1 MKDNL
6 SLIIQYINNNFKFGS
21 ELQVREVFDLFD
33 KYPISKDEKSEV
45 WKELE
50 SLDIKLLYPNELSSS
65 DIFELLNRFSS
76 DKKIFE
82 SDLID
87 WFNKSNFSNERQE
100 QILEIIYSSNY
111 MIIDNENKN
120 VTGSSVRLTSIIFYI
135 NNNVRYGSKLV
146 INKIFDLFKKFSIP
160 DSKKK
165 FVWKEL
171 DSLNVELINQ
181 DSSLKKDILKFL
193 KYLSSE
199 DKICESKLR
208 KWLKEEN
215 INQEDQKQIRQILNY
230 SKYKIIDDIQEKSET
245 ANLSFLD
252 NFDDENLDELLD
264 SDDFSKE
271 LSSLEDIAD
280 KSYNNEYLFDYK
292 NSNDETKR
300 GVALQKIAKANKNLV
315 WSIVVKY
322 KKFSTTAYDYNDMFQ
337 SGMQGLLRA
346 AEKFDFSKDAQ
357 FSTYA
362 TFWIRQSIS
371 RGIGDY
377 STAIRIPIHLREK
390 ITNYIKVK
398 NKFWDDNGRTAT
410 KKELSKILGIS
421 KEKVNNLQAYKNISN
436 LSSLESNIGP
446 DNDSTLCEFV
456 RDNTTP
462 SPEYYLEKD
471 ALKKEIECLFDEEL
485 SDREALVLKMR
496 YGFNDGKKYTL
507 EEIGKLQNLTRERIR
522 QIQEKALKKLKNR
535 KIKKRLEGFYY
546 D

>member
-6 SLIIQYINNNFKFGS
+6 LLIINYINDNIKFGS
-21 ELQVREVFDLFD
+21 ELEIRKVFDLFG
-33 KYPISKDEKSEV
+33 KFSVSNDEKLEV
-45 WKELE
+45 WKELD
-50 SLDIKLLYPNELSSS
+50 SLDVKLIYSNELSSKETL
-65 DIFELLNRFSS
+65 ELLSRFST
-76 DKKIFE
+76 DRRIYE
-82 SDLID
+82 TDLID
-87 WFNKSNFSNERQE
+87 WFNKENFSNKRQE
-100 QILEIIYSSNY
+100 QILDTIYSSDY
-111 MIIDNENKN
+111 MIINDENN
-120 VTGSSVRLTSIIFYI
+120 SSDSLSFILFYI
-135 NNNVRYGSKLV
+135 NNNIKYGSKLE
-146 INKIFDLFKKFSIP
+146 INRIYDLFKKNSIP

-171 DSLNVELINQ
+171 DSLKIQLNSQNIPLKKEILDFLKSIDFKNKLCE
-181 DSSLKKDILKFL
+181 SSLSNWFNKKNV
-193 KYLSSE
+193 SQE
-199 DKICESKLR
+199 DKI
-208 KWLKEEN
+208 
-215 INQEDQKQIRQILNY
+215 QIRQILNC

-271 LSSLEDIAD
+271 VSSLEDIAD
-280 KSYNNEYLFDYK
+280 KSYNNEYLYDYK
-292 NSNDETKR
+292 NSNDGNKR

-322 KKFSTTAYDYNDMFQ
+322 KKFSTAAYDYNDMFQ

-377 STAIRIPIHLREK
+377 STAIRIPIHLREE

-398 NKFWDDNGRTAT
+398 NKFWDDNGRIAT

-421 KEKVNNLQAYKNISN
+421 KEKVNDLQEYKNISN
-436 LSSLESNIGP
+436 LSSLESYIGP
-446 DNDSTLCEFV
+446 DKDSTLCEFV
-456 RDNTTP
+456 SENTIP
-462 SPEYYLEKD
+462 SAEYYLEKD
-471 ALKKEIECLFDEEL
+471 ALKKEIECLLDEEL
-485 SDREALVLKMR
+485 SDREALVLRMR

-507 EEIGKLQNLTRERIR
+507 EEIGKMQNVTRERIR